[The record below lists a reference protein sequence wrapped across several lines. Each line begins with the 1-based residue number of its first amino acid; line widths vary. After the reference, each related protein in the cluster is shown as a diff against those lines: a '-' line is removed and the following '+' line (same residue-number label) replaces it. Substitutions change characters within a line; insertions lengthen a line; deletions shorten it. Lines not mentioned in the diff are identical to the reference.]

1 MEENQNTNNME
12 NNQEFDQFKYLKDQ
26 LKYLGFGE
34 DEKLHHD
41 LEAGI
46 NSTEQKFEIQTKS
59 DKALP
64 WNMVDFTLK
73 FSKSEQGGVF
83 FNSYDA
89 NLHNQKG
96 EDVTQNFK
104 VSKENTFTA
113 KEAINLLEGRSVKI
127 EFTNPKTE
135 QKEDAFVRLNLKDE
149 KNQYG
154 NYNYQTFYKNYGV
167 DTQKIVENSN
177 LIFDKPEWK
186 DDAIKSLEK
195 GNIVKVK
202 FELENNIINGKAY
215 LNPQYK
221 TLNLYDAD
229 MNRINTNKPIQGLEQ
244 DNGQDKANVRQ
255 QSASRGI

>member
-1 MEENQNTNNME
+1 M
-12 NNQEFDQFKYLKDQ
+12 
-26 LKYLGFGE
+26 
-34 DEKLHHD
+34 
-41 LEAGI
+41 
-46 NSTEQKFEIQTKS
+46 
-59 DKALP
+59 
-64 WNMVDFTLK
+64 
-73 FSKSEQGGVF
+73 
-83 FNSYDA
+83 
-89 NLHNQKG
+89 
-96 EDVTQNFK
+96 
-104 VSKENTFTA
+104 
-113 KEAINLLEGRSVKI
+113 
-127 EFTNPKTE
+127 
-135 QKEDAFVRLNLKDE
+135 NLKEE
-149 KNQYG
+149 KNEFG

-202 FELENNIINGKAY
+202 FELDDNVIEGKAF